1 MNHELGRIWDWLLEN
16 KKFRL
21 PRKPAAPPPKQEEL
35 SHQIDDLTLL
45 ALEREAE
52 TATRLQDGE

>member
-1 MNHELGRIWDWLLEN
+1 MDHELGRIWGWLLEN

-21 PRKPAAPPPKQEEL
+21 PRKRTVPRTKQEDP

-52 TATRLQDGE
+52 TAARLQDAE

>member
-1 MNHELGRIWDWLLEN
+1 MSREFGSIWDWLLEN
-16 KKFRL
+16 KKLRL
-21 PRKPAAPPPKQEEL
+21 PRKRAAPPPKQEEL

-52 TATRLQDGE
+52 TAARLREGE

>member
-1 MNHELGRIWDWLLEN
+1 MSQEFGSIWDWLLEN
-16 KKFRL
+16 KKLRL
-21 PRKPAAPPPKQEEL
+21 PRKPATPPPKQEEL

-52 TATRLQDGE
+52 TAARLEGGE